1 MVSRKTNVNH
11 RIINLCV
18 NIDFIILKETEN
30 GCILVQEVT

>member
-11 RIINLCV
+11 RIINLCG

-30 GCILVQEVT
+30 DCILVQEVT